1 MNGVAP
7 VENPGV
13 ESRKYGKKSFNYIV
27 ESLKYGVGITD
38 NGLLS
43 LKPVPEQKKYV
54 RDPLKYRRGH
64 LKDGLHRLKNL
75 ADGSRHTNSRLRQ
88 GAGLVAGFIR
98 TPAPCLPG
106 LTAGGRAGLLAEDV
120 LDVAG
125 GEDRGKRLGMFDWLE
140 CVGAAC

>member
-7 VENPGV
+7 VEKPGV

-27 ESLKYGVGITD
+27 ESLNHGIGITD

-64 LKDGLHRLKNL
+64 LKDGLHPLKNVSCPSGHTGGAVSHFARCRGLRL
-75 ADGSRHTNSRLRQ
+75 AAVH
-88 GAGLVAGFIR
+88 VI
-98 TPAPCLPG
+98 
-106 LTAGGRAGLLAEDV
+106 LA
-120 LDVAG
+120 
-125 GEDRGKRLGMFDWLE
+125 R
-140 CVGAAC
+140 